1 MKPQSIQST
10 DAGAV
15 LRLRHFLLLFVA
27 FSRRGY
33 PLLRISPSQGRGDLE
48 NQKAT
53 NARYAGRR
61 MPIRAALRPGASLA
75 IVGLAAISAV
85 VMGLARSHDGLLARC
100 GRGFHARGVRC
111 DVEGVPGECP
121 EPLVA
126 VSAVCD
132 APDQRVSVPAIS
144 FWLGPSDWEAEGR
157 VLPRWIHVDAF
168 RMDAFETTVDR
179 WQAAREP
186 NRDLEPSRRDDGV
199 RAASGMSRDE
209 AAAFCGSRGG
219 RLPTE
224 DEWMAAATYG
234 SQSTRRYP
242 WGDTGAVCRR
252 AAWGLWRGPCGFDA
266 TGPDTVGA
274 HVDGDSALGIH
285 DLAGNVAEWVS
296 TDAASAY
303 SVGVAKGGSWQS
315 ALASDLRIW
324 SRLEVPPYSRDLRIG
339 VRCAYSP

>member
-1 MKPQSIQST
+1 M
-10 DAGAV
+10 
-15 LRLRHFLLLFVA
+15 R
-27 FSRRGY
+27 
-33 PLLRISPSQGRGDLE
+33 
-48 NQKAT
+48 
-53 NARYAGRR
+53 
-61 MPIRAALRPGASLA
+61 IRAALRPGASLG
-75 IVGLAAISAV
+75 IVGLAVVSAV
-85 VMGLARSHDGLLARC
+85 IIGIARSHEGLIARC
-100 GRGFHARGVRC
+100 GRGFQAHGSRC
-111 DVEGVPGECP
+111 DPEAAAGECP

-126 VSAVCD
+126 TSAGCD
-132 APDQRVSVPAIS
+132 APDRRVAVPAMS

-157 VLPRWIHVDAF
+157 VLPRWIHVNAF
-168 RMDAFETTVDR
+168 RMDAFETTVGR
-179 WQAAREP
+179 WQAACEP
-186 NRDLEPSRRDDGV
+186 NLDLEASRRKDGT

-224 DEWMAAATYG
+224 DEWMAAAAFG

-252 AAWGLWRGPCGFDA
+252 AAWGLWRGPCGFGA

-274 HVDGDSALGIH
+274 HADGDSTLGIH

-324 SRLEVPPYSRDLRIG
+324 SRLEVPPNSRDPRIG